1 MGAFSF
7 YFEGLGSFFASACF
21 SCLINPPDLNAWKVI
36 KREIVSRMGFVMS
49 KIWSLFASHGEVK
62 VILVGLDNA
71 GKTTTLYKLL
81 LNEVVVTAPTIGSNV
96 EEVQYKNIKF
106 IMWDLGG
113 QESSRASWSTYYK
126 QTNAVMLVVDST
138 DRERIPAIKAELDRM
153 LASEQLKQAVLLVF
167 ANKQDVKDAMTAAEI
182 SDALGLHNIKDH
194 GWHIQESCALTGFGL
209 NDGMDWIARSIHSS

>member
-1 MGAFSF
+1 MLSFVFSEKRSTCHSPLF
-7 YFEGLGSFFASACF
+7 RRPLSS
-21 SCLINPPDLNAWKVI
+21 DTVI
-36 KREIVSRMGFVMS
+36 MGFVLS
-49 KIWSLFASHGEVK
+49 KIMDLFASHGEVK

-106 IMWDLGG
+106 VMWDLGG
-113 QESSRASWSTYYK
+113 QESSRGSWATYYK
-126 QTNAVMLVVDST
+126 ETNAVMLVVDST
-138 DRERIPAIKAELDRM
+138 DRERIPALRAELERM
-153 LASEQLKQAVLLVF
+153 LSAEALKQAVLLVF

-182 SDALGLHNIKDH
+182 SDALQLHAIKDH

-209 NDGMDWIARSIHSS
+209 NEGLDWIARSIKH

>member
-1 MGAFSF
+1 MG
-7 YFEGLGSFFASACF
+7 YVL
-21 SCLINPPDLNAWKVI
+21 
-36 KREIVSRMGFVMS
+36 S
-49 KIWSLFASHGEVK
+49 KIMDLFASQGNVK

-106 IMWDLGG
+106 VMWDLGG
-113 QESSRASWSTYYK
+113 QESSRSSWSIFYK
-126 QTNAVMLVVDST
+126 ETNAVILVVDST
-138 DRERIPAIKAELDRM
+138 DRERIPILRNELERM
-153 LASEQLKQAVLLVF
+153 LGAEALKQACLLVY

-182 SDALGLHNIKDH
+182 SDALQLHAVKGR

-209 NDGMDWIARSIHSS
+209 NEGLDWIARSINKH